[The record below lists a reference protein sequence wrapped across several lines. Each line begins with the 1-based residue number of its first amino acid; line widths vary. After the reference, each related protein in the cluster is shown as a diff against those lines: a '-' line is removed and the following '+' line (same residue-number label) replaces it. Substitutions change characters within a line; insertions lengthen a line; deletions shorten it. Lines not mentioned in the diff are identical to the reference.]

1 MNDSTIHNVPFG
13 ILELMNCIVDVELL
27 LSYRV
32 TSYLLL
38 VLLMSLRSSRMTDAL
53 SRKPLSQTLA
63 SRRLPT
69 RSTLNPV
76 PESDRSPSSRGV
88 SPGHSAR
95 SYEQFLDGV
104 SPAARSEGTDHLA
117 MTEEPH
123 DIRARMEAELIALR
137 RAQSVFADTHPSVD
151 IHGKLQDL
159 QEMYIG
165 DLLVKDCQISQLK
178 AEVDSL
184 STAVTSA
191 RSSAPS
197 TTPSAGVSG
206 STTPTNA
213 STLALRVQSLQKS
226 IAQERQRRMD
236 SEAKLDE
243 LLRTTDAASRSSS
256 NHKMEVH
263 QLRTRLTSLQET
275 NKRLQDRLSALEV
288 ANRELRTH
296 PVDNPSPQVS
306 GAASPA
312 ASSCAGGT
320 EKVPY
325 VKFAQL
331 RAEKRQIEAKLN
343 GQIESLKQENSN
355 LVSQRDSEMDKLKD
369 HHRRVILDLERK
381 TRLAETSRTED
392 SKELRDLQIQFE
404 QVATERDSLQNQLNQ
419 VRVKNDSLAQEIDQ
433 KINEINE
440 LIESEKF
447 LSLELED
454 REKVISELQLDANVR
469 EDLEKLRDEKLDL
482 LERIEEREDM
492 LKSLQDESG
501 ENKTAIERLKE
512 KLESKEREI
521 GMMISQAEELDG
533 LLSRADQDVHTS
545 REKLAAV
552 EKELDEVRRSNQAGG
567 NELQKERD
575 KLTADVARLDSLL
588 KATTVNSDTLANQL
602 RDQISVL
609 QREIESLRQGQQA
622 AENRAR
628 ALNDEKNLLTSKLES
643 VKPNSPKKVTE
654 SKISALERELS
665 SMKRA
670 FGQPKKESDD
680 DLTSSLGEDEDD
692 GVTPSPDLPLT
703 ENVLKAE
710 NMFHD
715 AVDLCAEGS
724 FAEAV
729 ALLEQASAI
738 LSRLPKGEISR
749 NDPTTLK
756 ILESDIY
763 GQLGVAFQSLS
774 QVAEA
779 IEAYMTAV
787 DVDPDAHACHANLAV
802 LLHHQSRLKEAE
814 THAKIAIEL
823 APEIDEYQTLLSQ
836 IKTFTPAP
844 AGPTN
849 HNKFRAST
857 NW

>member
-1 MNDSTIHNVPFG
+1 
-13 ILELMNCIVDVELL
+13 
-27 LSYRV
+27 
-32 TSYLLL
+32 
-38 VLLMSLRSSRMTDAL
+38 MTDAL
-53 SRKPLSQTLA
+53 SRKPLGQTLA
-63 SRRLPT
+63 SRKLPT
-69 RSTLNPV
+69 RSPLNTV
-76 PESDRSPSSRGV
+76 PEFDRSPSSRGV
-88 SPGHSAR
+88 SPGNSAR
-95 SYEQFLDGV
+95 SYSHVIEGY
-104 SPAARSEGTDHLA
+104 SPAARSEATDHLP
-117 MTEEPH
+117 MTEDAQ

-159 QEMYIG
+159 QEIYIG

-184 STAVTSA
+184 SAAVTSA
-191 RSSAPS
+191 RSSVPS
-197 TTPSAGVSG
+197 TTSTSAGVSG
-206 STTPTNA
+206 TTTPTNT

-226 IAQERQRRMD
+226 VAQERQRRMD
-236 SEAKLDE
+236 AEAKLEE
-243 LLRTTDAASRSSS
+243 LMRSSDAASRSSS

-263 QLRTRLTSLQET
+263 QLRTRLTSLQDT
-275 NKRLQDRLSALEV
+275 NKRLQDRLSAMEV
-288 ANRELRTH
+288 ANRELRNLAQ
-296 PVDNPSPQVS
+296 NPSENVSPIVS

-320 EKVPY
+320 DKVPY

-331 RAEKRQIEAKLN
+331 RAEKRQNEAKLN
-343 GQIESLKQENSN
+343 AQIESLKQENQN
-355 LVSQRDSEMDKLKD
+355 LLTQRDGEIEKLKD

-381 TRLAETSRTED
+381 TRLAESSRTED
-392 SKELRDLQIQFE
+392 SKELRDLQLQFE
-404 QVATERDSLQNQLNQ
+404 QVVNERDSLQKQVGQL
-419 VRVKNDSLAQEIDQ
+419 RGKNESLMVEIDQ
-433 KINEINE
+433 KIAEINE

-454 REKVISELQLDANVR
+454 REKLVSDLQMHANSK
-469 EDLEKLRDEKLDL
+469 EELEKLKDEKMDL

-492 LKSLQDESG
+492 LKSLQDESA
-501 ENKTAIERLKE
+501 ENKSVIDKLRE
-512 KLESKEREI
+512 KLESKEKEI
-521 GMMISQAEELDG
+521 GMMIAQAEELDG

-545 REKLAAV
+545 REKVANL
-552 EKELDEVRRSNQAGG
+552 EKELAETMKNPQIEDLR
-567 NELQKERD
+567 KERE
-575 KLTADVARLDSLL
+575 KLVADLARMDSLL
-588 KATTVNSDTLANQL
+588 KATTVNSDTLSNQL
-602 RDQISVL
+602 KEQIVSL
-609 QREIESLRQGQQA
+609 QREMESLKQTGQA
-622 AENRAR
+622 AETRIKI
-628 ALNDEKNLLTSKLES
+628 LNEEKSLLTLKLES
-643 VKPNSPKKVTE
+643 YTASKPSPKKSSDVAE
-654 SKISALERELS
+654 SKINALERELS

-670 FGQPKKESDD
+670 LGAKKHVPDD
-680 DLTSSLGEDEDD
+680 NDDSYDTSLTGHAEVSGDGAED
-692 GVTPSPDLPLT
+692 GVTPSPEPSEMPLT

-715 AVDLCAEGS
+715 AVDLCGEGS

-738 LSRLPKGEISR
+738 LSRLPKSEISK

-756 ILESDIY
+756 ILESDVY

-779 IEAYMTAV
+779 IEAYMAAV
-787 DVDPDAHACHANLAV
+787 DVDPEAHACHANLAV

-836 IKTFTPAP
+836 IKTFTPVSSS
-844 AGPTN
+844 T
-849 HNKFRAST
+849 HSNKFRAST